1 MSMECHKS
9 YAMTHYIL
17 IKCSQVL
24 CLNISENNMR
34 TMRFQD
40 CPNIKCFTNVL
51 ATYHSFY
58 IDENLKW
65 KMKMSSCMLSFLFKF
80 TINKWCVALLDSQ
93 ICIFAS
99 QLNCVNLMVLSE
111 LETKCTATYLVS
123 YCVFNWA

>member
-9 YAMTHYIL
+9 YAMTHCIL

-34 TMRFQD
+34 TMSFQD

-58 IDENLKW
+58 IDEKLKW
-65 KMKMSSCMLSFLFKF
+65 KMKMSSWMLLFLFKF
-80 TINKWCVALLDSQ
+80 TINKWFVALLDSQ

-111 LETKCTATYLVS
+111 LKTKRTATSSVS